1 MIANR
6 CCAPKSLPRSQWIAA
21 SERAVKINPLNHAPV
36 ERLTKVMPEF
46 TPTQE
51 RIAVVRT
58 KYWATGG
65 VQLTVGFMDNPAQ
78 DLQDKILSHM
88 NAWGQRTNVAFT
100 ETSGAAQVRISR
112 DTGGYWSYVG
122 TDILQIPADQQTMN
136 LEGFTMDTPDSEFY
150 RVVRHET
157 GHTIGCPHEH
167 MRSELVALI
176 DPDKAIAYFG
186 ETQGWSADE
195 VRQQV
200 LTPLEDS
207 SLWGTPRPDQSSI
220 MCYQIPGTITKSG
233 QPILGGTDIDESDFA
248 FMAQVYP
255 QPASVTKQAPAG
267 RPADAAAIA
276 QLRSDNEILKK
287 AIGVLAR

>member
-1 MIANR
+1 
-6 CCAPKSLPRSQWIAA
+6 
-21 SERAVKINPLNHAPV
+21 
-36 ERLTKVMPEF
+36 MPEF
-46 TPTQE
+46 TPTPE
-51 RIAVVRT
+51 RIAVMRT
-58 KYWATGG
+58 KYWANGG
-65 VQLTVGFMDNPAQ
+65 VQLTVGFMDNPEQA
-78 DLQDKILSHM
+78 LRDKILSHM
-88 NAWGQRTNVAFT
+88 NAWGQRCNVAFT
-100 ETSGAAQVRISR
+100 ETSDTAQVRISR
-112 DTGGYWSYVG
+112 GSGGYWSYIG
-122 TDILQIPADQQTMN
+122 TDILQIPSDQQTMN
-136 LEGFTMDTPDSEFY
+136 LEGFTLDTLDSEFY